1 MDMISVTRLNDRELI
16 INCELIE
23 CVEKT
28 PDTSITMTTG
38 KKILVKETV
47 EEVVEKTVAY
57 KQQIHLQVKE

>member
-1 MDMISVTRLNDRELI
+1 MITVTRLNDRELI

-57 KQQIHLQVKE
+57 KRQIHLQVKE

>member
-1 MDMISVTRLNDRELI
+1 MITVTKLNDRELT

-38 KKILVKETV
+38 RKILVKETV
-47 EEVVEKTVAY
+47 EEVVERTVAY